1 MHTLLSQND
10 LLKTAAEKARFLEEV
25 VAAHYLALVKKDV
38 QKAVNLF
45 IAYFDTQSEA
55 VFERLTGHLA
65 PEPEWLFRF
74 LKLTLFEGRLN
85 YSKSQLANGGGGAEN
100 LGGGSSSNNNSNNS
114 SSSESHRKIF
124 KLCTNG
130 TLQERYLE
138 LAAQLEPATILAV
151 LDVLSE
157 VADSAALRICR
168 AAGVKEGEAYV
179 YERLKQYP
187 AAFNLLLEDFKGT
200 VNESI
205 QYTFNHLNSSGG
217 GSGKKSSQKSATESG
232 GSSSN
237 PSLPSFAAIDG
248 KFTRLLDFCKRAFGR
263 HSSGAKNEAFCLATL
278 EFLIHTKTALNG
290 VFKMRDDEVDDDGG
304 EGEGGGGHLLPQYLH
319 LLAEPSRRPQIE
331 ALIGHYN
338 HRFRLLFEKLVSVM
352 LRHFSLLDL
361 FDFIV
366 KKVLVNESSG
376 TSHGGGGGE
385 NLYDVREMLLVILEN
400 YHYEKSLLELVNS
413 MLGGEHHQL
422 TSRFQAAN
430 VRSRNVRQA
439 HCGLCLR
446 PTTTTTATSLTSP
459 SNIVLFSCA
468 HLFHEH
474 CFEEKMKGGR
484 RRKREDQLQ
493 QQQRLCPLCNSHLMR
508 GKGGGGGGGGGGDGG
523 GKEEEHEE
531 GEEDEEGE
539 EESDQSRRA
548 AVTGKQQQQQQ
559 SQQQQLLLNET
570 QFRALNYFHH
580 GRLGPGRAG
589 GRRSRRQ

>member
-10 LLKTAAEKARFLEEV
+10 LLKTAAGKARFLEEV

-55 VFERLTGHLA
+55 VFERLTGQLA

-85 YSKSQLANGGGGAEN
+85 YSKSQLANGGGAEN
-100 LGGGSSSNNNSNNS
+100 LGGSSSSNNNNGSSSS
-114 SSSESHRKIF
+114 SSSESHRKLF

-187 AAFNLLLEDFKGT
+187 AAFSLLLEDFKGT

-205 QYTFNHLNSSGG
+205 QYTFNHLNSGSGG
-217 GSGKKSSQKSATESG
+217 GSGKKSSQKAIESG
-232 GSSSN
+232 SN
-237 PSLPSFAAIDG
+237 LALPSFAAIDG

-290 VFKMRDDEVDDDGG
+290 IFKMRDDEVDGDGGDG
-304 EGEGGGGHLLPQYLH
+304 EGEGGGGKILPEYLH

-446 PTTTTTATSLTSP
+446 PTTATTATSLTSP
-459 SNIVLFSCA
+459 SNIVLFSCT

-474 CFEEKMKGGR
+474 CFEERMKGGR
-484 RRKREDQLQ
+484 RRKREGQLQ

-508 GKGGGGGGGGGGDGG
+508 EKGGGG

-531 GEEDEEGE
+531 GEEEDEEGE
-539 EESDQSRRA
+539 EEGDQSRRA
-548 AVTGKQQQQQQ
+548 ALNGKQQQQQQQ
-559 SQQQQLLLNET
+559 SQQQTLLLNET